1 MRRTCSIAFLSLFL
15 TAASLAAQTA
25 NTLDAVD
32 VPDRPMAT
40 LADAAWLEGDWR
52 GRGLGADVQDI
63 WTPAMGGAMLG
74 ASRVVRDGEV
84 SFYEILVLA
93 EQKETLQ
100 LRLKHFHADLKGWE
114 ERDEVRAF
122 PLLRVTDTELWF
134 DGITFRRV
142 SENDLQVWVAIAG
155 EHRQIREEEFRFRRA
170 DAQ

>member
-1 MRRTCSIAFLSLFL
+1 MRRTSIPFLALLL
-15 TAASLAAQTA
+15 TSGLAAQTA
-25 NTLDAVD
+25 NTLDATD
-32 VPDRPMAT
+32 VPDRPTAT

-63 WTPAMGGAMLG
+63 WTPPMGGAMLG

-93 EQKETLQ
+93 EEKETLQ

-122 PLLRVTDTELWF
+122 PLLRVTDAELWF
-134 DGITFRRV
+134 DGITFRRLGDH
-142 SENDLQVWVAIAG
+142 ELQVWVAIGG
-155 EHRQIREEEFRFRRA
+155 ERHQIREEEFRFRRA
-170 DAQ
+170 EAP